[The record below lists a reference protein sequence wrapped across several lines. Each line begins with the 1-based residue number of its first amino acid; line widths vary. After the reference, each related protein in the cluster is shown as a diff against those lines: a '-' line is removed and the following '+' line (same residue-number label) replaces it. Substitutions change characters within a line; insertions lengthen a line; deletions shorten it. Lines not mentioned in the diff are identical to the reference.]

1 MKAVVM
7 TAVGGTDVLQLR
19 ELPEPEITRTTE
31 LKVRLR
37 AAGVNPV
44 DTKIRSR
51 GLLFPA
57 AVPPAVLGCDGA
69 GEVVAVGSGVTRFRA
84 GDAVWFCNGGLGREQ
99 GNYAEYTVVDES
111 VAQAKPR
118 SLSFEEAAAAPLVL
132 ITAWDSL
139 CGRCCLEDGQTVLVH
154 AGAGGVGH
162 VAIQLARLWGARVA
176 TTVST
181 AEKADFVRRLGAD
194 LVIDY
199 RSQDFVAAVN
209 DWTDGRGVDV
219 VLDTVGPAVFQA
231 SVPAVAHYGRL
242 VTLLDPGAGIDWKEA
257 RLRNLNVSFV
267 LMLTPMLRDLADA
280 RAAQGDVLRTC
291 SEWFDRGELRVQLA
305 DTLPLERAADAHA
318 LIEAGHVQGKL
329 VLTMD

>member
-1 MKAVVM
+1 M
-7 TAVGGTDVLQLR
+7 
-19 ELPEPEITRTTE
+19 
-31 LKVRLR
+31 
-37 AAGVNPV
+37 NPV

-51 GLLFPA
+51 GLFFPGA
-57 AVPPAVLGCDGA
+57 QPPAVLGCDGA
-69 GEVVAVGSGVTRFRA
+69 GEVVAVGSGVTRFRV

-99 GNYAEYTVVDES
+99 GNYAQYTVVDES
-111 VAQAKPR
+111 VAQAKP
-118 SLSFEEAAAAPLVL
+118 
-132 ITAWDSL
+132 
-139 CGRCCLEDGQTVLVH
+139 
-154 AGAGGVGH
+154 

-181 AEKADFVRRLGAD
+181 TEKADLVRRLGAE

-199 RSQDFVAAVN
+199 RSEDFVAAVSA
-209 DWTDGRGVDV
+209 WTDGRGVDV

-242 VTLLDPGAGIDWKEA
+242 VTLLLLDPGAGIDWKEA
-257 RLRNLNVSFV
+257 RLRNLNVSLV
-267 LMLTPMLRDLADA
+267 LMLTPMLRDLPDA

-329 VLTMD
+329 VLTVD

>member
-7 TAVGGTDVLQLR
+7 TAVGGIDVLQLR
-19 ELPEPEITRTTE
+19 ELPEPEITRPTE

-51 GLLFPA
+51 GLLFPG

-99 GNYAEYTVVDES
+99 GNYAQYTVVDES

-139 CGRCCLEDGQTVLVH
+139 CGRCCLEEGQTVLVH

-181 AEKADFVRRLGAD
+181 TEKADLVRRLGAE

-199 RSQDFVAAVN
+199 RSQDFVAAVSA
-209 DWTDGRGVDV
+209 WTDGRGVDV

-305 DTLPLERAADAHA
+305 ETLPLERAADAHA
-318 LIEAGHVQGKL
+318 LIEGGHVQGKL
-329 VLTMD
+329 VLAMD